1 MNDKNMFSRQLRQLT
16 LVILFLLGTHTH
28 SSDHVDG
35 KISIQHPVA
44 DITDLYTFVSPTKK
58 NHLVLIL
65 NSYPFVPSKGH
76 FSEKLT
82 YSFLLSEVNFQGKG
96 VTTSVM
102 AKSRILQIDCTA
114 INPHAGRDYP
124 ISCQFPSGDKVTTRN
139 NQSIIDSK
147 KGISLFAGKRADPF
161 LFDSNWFSTLVFDY
175 KIPEADAS
183 NNLTYLNVLSIV
195 IEIDIDKQLPALSG
209 KLVGSAG
216 QISDKSYPERIIDR
230 VGRPEISNAHLVT
243 TKGEEDLRERY
254 NQQSTFALNPFEAQG
269 FKQRLTSNMRYYDNL
284 DSQIDW
290 PEKWKTLFSNLL
302 LLDIL
307 ITDTAKPFNQSGYL
321 SLEKAVLRQQPTSHS
336 GGRTP
341 NENVINIMMSHLIN
355 QNFGLPVVS
364 GIPSKSLPLAE
375 FPYLAEP
382 NSGILN
388 RLLSYFA
395 PKATAKMALTERKK
409 Q

>member
-1 MNDKNMFSRQLRQLT
+1 MLKIRTLT
-16 LVILFLLGTHTH
+16 SIITLFLSMATL

-58 NHLVLIL
+58 NHLVLVL

-96 VTTSVM
+96 VTTSVT
-102 AKSRILQIDCTA
+102 AKPHLLQIDCSA
-114 INPHAGRDYP
+114 VNPHAGKDYP

-161 LFDSNWFSTLVFDY
+161 LFDSDWFSTLVFDY
-175 KIPEADAS
+175 KIPEANAS

-195 IEIDIDKQLPALSG
+195 IEIDLDKQLPQLSG

-216 QISDKSYPERIIDR
+216 QISDKSEPRRIIDR

-243 TKGEEDLRERY
+243 TKGEEDLRESY
-254 NQQSTFALNPFEAQG
+254 NQQSTFSLNPIDAQR
-269 FKQRLTSNMRYYDNL
+269 FTQRLASNIGYYDNL
-284 DSQIDW
+284 DSQTDW
-290 PEKWKTLFSNLL
+290 PEEWKTLFSNLL

-307 ITDTAKPFNQSGYL
+307 ITNTAKPFNQSGYL
-321 SLEKAVLRQQPTSHS
+321 SLEKAALRQQSTSQS
-336 GGRTP
+336 GGRAP

-395 PKATAKMALTERKK
+395 PKATAKMALTDRQK